1 MSLLPQ
7 LFFWLCDTDKHRHL
21 NVSYYNGNTRRT
33 VSVLTW
39 KQIDKARSDKLER
52 VIFFSEELGGDCV
65 FQNLN

>member
-52 VIFFSEELGGDCV
+52 VIFFPRSSEGTV
-65 FQNLN
+65 YFKI